1 MTQWRGTGRTADAM
15 RCCHCWNVSWWGRI
29 AWHMADEDTPHA
41 QPRSGT
47 LFKCLTFSTVR
58 CSSNYCTSVTKLL
71 SVQFQHSSRFAY
83 RIRQWVSVKGAR
95 KPRTRTRTLYDN
107 RKRIHMIRT
116 QVSWSYRIEQRPHTA
131 RCQVIDISGAMY
143 RLTVADS
150 RHNGSEQLK
159 NVQP

>member
-1 MTQWRGTGRTADAM
+1 MTQLRGTGRTADAM

-29 AWHMADEDTPHA
+29 AWHMADGDTPHA
-41 QPRSGT
+41 QPRSGR
-47 LFKCLTFSTVR
+47 LFRCLTFSTVR
-58 CSSNYCTSVTKLL
+58 YSSNYCTTVRKLL

-116 QVSWSYRIEQRPHTA
+116 QVSWSYRAAPSHGEVSSNWYLGT
-131 RCQVIDISGAMY
+131 SGAMY
-143 RLTVADS
+143 RLTVVDS
-150 RHNGSEQLK
+150 RHNGSEQL
-159 NVQP
+159 